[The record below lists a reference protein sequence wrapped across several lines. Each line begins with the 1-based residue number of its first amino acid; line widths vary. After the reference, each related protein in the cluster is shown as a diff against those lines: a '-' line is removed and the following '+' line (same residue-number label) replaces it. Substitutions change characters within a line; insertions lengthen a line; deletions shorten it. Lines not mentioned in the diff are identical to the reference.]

1 MLKFHHTGCLVK
13 NIDEAIESYR
23 GLFQPESIGEKI
35 FISSQEVY
43 VCFIGMGEGI
53 FIELVQPSSETSVVR
68 NMMKKGITYYHKG
81 FLVDDID
88 ASIKMLEEKNY
99 KWLQTFRS
107 EAFNNKRCAFLMS
120 PVMHLIEL
128 IEMN

>member
-13 NIDEAIESYR
+13 NIDEAIDSYR
-23 GLFQPESIGEKI
+23 GLFQPEFIGEKI
-35 FISSQEVY
+35 YISSQEVF
-43 VCFIGMGEGI
+43 VCFIGIGHEI
-53 FIELVQPSSETSVVR
+53 FIELVQPASETSIVR
-68 NMMKKGITYYHKG
+68 NMIKKGITYYHKG
-81 FLVDDID
+81 FLVEDIE
-88 ASIKMLEEKNY
+88 AEIKILEEKNY
-99 KWLQTFRS
+99 KWLQTFHS